1 MGQNSSTGK
10 ITVAMTIHSPTAAA
24 FSLFDRLFVLVRGRL
39 VFFGTAG
46 ECISHFERV
55 NGRALAMGDNPSEF
69 ILDIIVAADAKD
81 QGLEL
86 SSAYQEVTD
95 GVEKALSLRQG
106 TFIQSSAADL
116 QPITLASIAQMKR
129 FKSSFATPW
138 WYQIFVLIRFRGLR
152 SYSDL
157 GWVLPRALE
166 RVLFAVFM
174 TVLYVNT
181 VQNFNPSTDATT
193 LAAFLY
199 LLTAATGY
207 SVVNFIYPIASE
219 RPLFNR
225 ERNDGLYS
233 PAVYLTY
240 KLIEELGI
248 QWCIGLINQ
257 VIMFASILSGSPGGW
272 SRTDAFRSANG
283 FLFFYLMLGTATSGA
298 CSAAYAVV
306 AFVGNAT
313 TASIAAS
320 SLFAVLGYLAGFV
333 ILQSQ
338 TPWYLRWITYINP
351 LRYLWCGLMQMS
363 FSNLSNSDNAY
374 VMGNLISPLAYFEAK
389 QIGMWP
395 CLAVQIGFFFF
406 WAVLAF
412 LALRFIKHEQR

>member
-1 MGQNSSTGK
+1 MTGLDILPTTLFHVIQPTSGLDSTTSNEVVQLIKRIQMGQNSSTGK

-199 LLTAATGY
+199 LVTLWSISSTPSHQRDLFSTARGTTGCTLLP
-207 SVVNFIYPIASE
+207 S
-219 RPLFNR
+219 
-225 ERNDGLYS
+225 
-233 PAVYLTY
+233 T
-240 KLIEELGI
+240 
-248 QWCIGLINQ
+248 
-257 VIMFASILSGSPGGW
+257 
-272 SRTDAFRSANG
+272 
-283 FLFFYLMLGTATSGA
+283 
-298 CSAAYAVV
+298 
-306 AFVGNAT
+306 
-313 TASIAAS
+313 
-320 SLFAVLGYLAGFV
+320 
-333 ILQSQ
+333 
-338 TPWYLRWITYINP
+338 
-351 LRYLWCGLMQMS
+351 
-363 FSNLSNSDNAY
+363 
-374 VMGNLISPLAYFEAK
+374 
-389 QIGMWP
+389 
-395 CLAVQIGFFFF
+395 
-406 WAVLAF
+406 
-412 LALRFIKHEQR
+412 